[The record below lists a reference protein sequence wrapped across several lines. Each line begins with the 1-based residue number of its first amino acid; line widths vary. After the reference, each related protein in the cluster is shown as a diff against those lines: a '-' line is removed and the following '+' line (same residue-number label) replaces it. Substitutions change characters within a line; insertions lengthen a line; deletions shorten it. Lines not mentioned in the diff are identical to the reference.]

1 MNCQVALENRA
12 AVRWTLKSTD
22 QGIQMATWAK
32 PNAIAVTCRGG
43 SPVLRIRL
51 GFVRSL
57 QRPTGATR
65 HVSDSAEGPGSTGR
79 FFSNRVPE
87 SNSVP
92 GALSNRMTHISDDDL
107 ERYYLG
113 MLSTTSKLAAMEE
126 HLLVCPDCVVRAEE
140 MQDYVDAIRAAI
152 IVGGYDQEVAIELEP
167 ATQRAALHAS
177 RAGSA

>member
-1 MNCQVALENRA
+1 
-12 AVRWTLKSTD
+12 
-22 QGIQMATWAK
+22 
-32 PNAIAVTCRGG
+32 
-43 SPVLRIRL
+43 
-51 GFVRSL
+51 
-57 QRPTGATR
+57 
-65 HVSDSAEGPGSTGR
+65 
-79 FFSNRVPE
+79 
-87 SNSVP
+87 
-92 GALSNRMTHISDDDL
+92 MTHISDDDL